1 VSLDNRIT
9 QSQICSFEI
18 LLLSHKDMNRL
29 KYGISYDNE
38 VRLFLQR
45 TLITKNNEF
54 IKLYLFYLSTLSVF
68 EGLYK

>member
-1 VSLDNRIT
+1 MIN
-9 QSQICSFEI
+9 
-18 LLLSHKDMNRL
+18 
-29 KYGISYDNE
+29 YDNE